1 MRLGKPLMREDWR
14 RTLLATEIVFVS
26 DIVGASADWPVTTGL
41 SDRET
46 LTVLRTIRKKIR
58 EA

>member
-1 MRLGKPLMREDWR
+1 MREDWR